1 VAVRPHEARSN
12 TGFLR
17 AVRRSGKSSP
27 GQKEVHIAP
36 IEVLIPRASEG
47 GDPVAREELARRLMP
62 FARSLALRYR
72 HGNEPIEDLFQ
83 VACLGL
89 VKAINRFDPERG
101 TSFQSFAA
109 PTILGELK
117 RHFRDRVMP
126 IHLSRGLKE
135 DVLDVNEAA
144 DELTGELDRE
154 PSLPELA
161 DRAEM
166 SEQQVAEA
174 VQASSA
180 VRTVS
185 LDAPWGEASDRSQTV
200 VETVGGMDHQLEL
213 AEARTAL
220 GRAFR
225 VLDRREREVVHLRF
239 ASDLT
244 QQRIAERVGVSQVH
258 VSRILHGAL
267 IKLRAAVGEGNHF
280 EEAA

>member
-1 VAVRPHEARSN
+1 MATLE
-12 TGFLR
+12 G
-17 AVRRSGKSSP
+17 
-27 GQKEVHIAP
+27 
-36 IEVLIPRASEG
+36 LIPRVSEG
-47 GDPVAREELARRLMP
+47 GDPAAREELARRLMP

-72 HGNEPIEDLFQ
+72 HGTEPIEDLCQ

-89 VKAINRFDPERG
+89 VKAIDRFDPERG

-126 IHLSRGLKE
+126 IHLPRGLKE

-144 DELTGELDRE
+144 DELSGELDRE
-154 PSLPELA
+154 PSVPELA

-180 VRTVS
+180 LQTVS
-185 LDAPWGEASDRSQTV
+185 LDAPWGEASDESPAV
-200 VETVGGMDHQLEL
+200 VETVGDVDHQLEL

-220 GRAFR
+220 WRAFR
-225 VLDRREREVVHLRF
+225 VLDRRERLVVHLRF

-258 VSRILHGAL
+258 VSRILQGAL
-267 IKLRAAVGEGNHF
+267 IKLRAAVGDRDHF